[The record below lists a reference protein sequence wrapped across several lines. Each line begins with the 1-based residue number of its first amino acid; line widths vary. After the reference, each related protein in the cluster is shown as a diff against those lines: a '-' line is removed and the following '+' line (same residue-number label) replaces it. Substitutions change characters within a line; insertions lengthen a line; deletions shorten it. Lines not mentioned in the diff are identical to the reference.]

1 MSRRIGVLLGD
12 NARAVGVLRYDQQ
25 GARESAAFEYEADWL
40 EAADGFDLEPGLP
53 RVAGPQ
59 FHRKAKDGSVFHGA
73 IADTEPDGW
82 GKRVIRRDHAK
93 RRQEQ
98 LRAGEKVEAR
108 PLNSLDFL
116 LAVDDESRVGAL
128 RLQDEAGVFQ
138 RAPEAGRRTTPPL
151 LELAQLLS
159 ATRAVETHQDTIA
172 DLEYL
177 RGRGTSVGGLRPKCT
192 VRDDEGALCIGKF
205 PSVQDGHAV
214 TKGEVLAL
222 RLARRAGIDAAEAR
236 IVMSEDAPVALIRR
250 FDRPAGGGRLMYVSA
265 ATMLGA
271 EPADEHAYTDIVDA
285 LRQHGA
291 APDADAEE
299 LWRRIV
305 FSILISN
312 VDDHLMNHGFLHQDH
327 GLWRLS
333 PAFDVNPFPDRARE
347 LKTWISEETGPE
359 ATIRAALSVLPYFR
373 ITAERGRALL
383 GQAEAAV
390 AAWREEGRA
399 LGLTDDELDGL
410 ADAFEHPE
418 REAARQA
425 S

>member
-1 MSRRIGVLLGD
+1 MTRSIGVLLGD
-12 NARAVGVLRYDQQ
+12 NARAVGVLRHDQQ
-25 GARESAAFEYEADWL
+25 GARESAAFEYVAEWL
-40 EAADGFDLEPGLP
+40 QAPDGFDLEPGLP
-53 RVAGPQ
+53 RVTGPQ
-59 FHRKAKDGSVFHGA
+59 FHRKTRDGSVFHGA

-93 RRQEQ
+93 RRQQRRE
-98 LRAGEKVEAR
+98 AGAAIEAR
-108 PLNSLDFL
+108 ALNSLDFL
-116 LAVDDESRVGAL
+116 LAVDDVSRVGAL
-128 RLQDEAGVFQ
+128 RLQDEDGVFQ
-138 RAPEAGRRTTPPL
+138 RASEPDRRTTPPL
-151 LELAQLLS
+151 IELAQLLA
-159 ATRAVETHQDTIA
+159 ATRAVETNQDTLA
-172 DLEYL
+172 DLAYL

-192 VRDDEGALCIGKF
+192 VRDDDGALCIGKF

-236 IVMSEDAPVALIRR
+236 LVMSEDAPVALIRR
-250 FDRPAGGGRLMYVSA
+250 FDRPAGGGRLMYISA

-271 EPADEHAYTDIVDA
+271 QPADEHAYTEIVDA

-305 FSILISN
+305 FSVLISN
-312 VDDHLMNHGFLHQDH
+312 VDDHLMNHGFLHLDQ

-333 PAFDVNPFPDRARE
+333 PAFDINPFPDRARE

-373 ITAERGRALL
+373 IAPERGRAIL
-383 GQAEAAV
+383 GEVDAAV
-390 AAWREEGRA
+390 AAWRDEGLA
-399 LGLTDDELDGL
+399 LGLTGDELDGL

-418 REAARQA
+418 RDAARQA